1 MYLETCRS
9 LRDDE
14 ARATAGTND
23 AATHQILRSRKIY
36 LKPESMAKLP
46 SAAKAA
52 RYGERLWHGLSHALK
67 QTALHQSAPRANYP
81 EVGCF
86 PFGERARRFAS
97 WLGADAG
104 VPRPA
109 RNDNQKSRSG
119 RANDAASS
127 RVLRSK
133 TRRVGVGLML
143 SVAIWPLAVGGLVGC
158 KGRVPEAGSAV
169 MVIESSPNNLDL
181 RVGTD
186 AQSERVGGLLFDA
199 LVKKDAHFEL
209 RPWLAEQWE
218 QPDART
224 WVIHLRDGVRFHDG
238 RPLEAEDVAWTIRSM
253 TDGTLVTAKGGAFA
267 AVERVEAPDRLTVV
281 VRLKRPDAGLLFN
294 MSDGLFGVV
303 PRGSGKELG
312 LKPVGSGPFRFMS
325 AVQDKE
331 VVVERNRDYWADRVD
346 RLNSGERAAADPTL
360 LHKAQKDRAP
370 AARGR
375 LLERLRFA
383 VVPDAITT
391 ALELKKGS
399 ADAESNVIT
408 LDMVHALRDA
418 PGLRTETG
426 PSSVAVYLTFNVAD
440 PLLRDRRV
448 RQAVACA
455 LDRQAIVDALW
466 RGKARVANSLLPPG
480 HWARAADAEMA
491 AYPHDVGRAQ
501 ALLEAAGYRAGKDGV
516 RLRLTIKTSTDE
528 TTRLMATV
536 MQAQLRSAGIELQV
550 RSAEFGTFYADVTKG
565 AFQLYAL
572 RWIGVNEDPDV
583 FRYALATAM
592 MPPRGGNRGH
602 YSNARVDA
610 LLAEAGAATD
620 REVRRRDYVEVQQ
633 ILAEELPVLPLWYPD
648 NEVVHSTR
656 MMEVRPGVAGD
667 FGWLREARVE

>member
-1 MYLETCRS
+1 MYLEKCRS

-23 AATHQILRSRKIY
+23 AATHQILRSMEIY
-36 LKPESMAKLP
+36 LRPESMTRLP

-52 RYGERLWHGLSHALK
+52 RYGERLGHGLSHALN
-67 QTALHQSAPRANYP
+67 QTALHQSAPIANYP

-86 PFGERARRFAS
+86 PFWERARRFAS
-97 WLGADAG
+97 WLGANAG
-104 VPRPA
+104 VPRSA
-109 RNDNQKSRSG
+109 RNDNQKLRSG
-119 RANDAASS
+119 RTNDAASS

-143 SVAIWPLAVGGLVGC
+143 SVAVWTLAVVGLLGC
-158 KGRVPEAGSAV
+158 KVRVPEPGSAV

-209 RPWLAEQWE
+209 RPWLAERWE

-281 VRLKRPDAGLLFN
+281 VRLKRPGAGLLFN

-312 LKPVGSGPFRFMS
+312 LKPVGSGPFRFVS

-331 VVVERNRDYWADRVD
+331 VVVERNRDYWADRVF
-346 RLNSGERAAADPTL
+346 GEPGGLGDPRG
-360 LHKAQKDRAP
+360 AQKDGAP
-370 AARGR
+370 AVRGR
-375 LLERLRFA
+375 LIERLRFA

-418 PGLRTETG
+418 PGLRTEIG
-426 PSSVAVYLTFNVAD
+426 PSSVAVYMTFNVAD

-455 LDRQAIVDALW
+455 LDRPAIVDALW

-480 HWARAADAEMA
+480 HWARAKDAEMA
-491 AYPHDVGRAQ
+491 AYPHDVARAQ

-516 RLRLTIKTSTDE
+516 RLRLAIKTSTDE

-536 MQAQLRSAGIELQV
+536 MQAQLRPAGIALQV

-565 AFQLYAL
+565 AFQMYAL

-656 MMEVRPGVAGD
+656 MMEVRPWGAGD